1 MGMLENILSVK
12 KIPLL
17 EGVDSVVGVKGRFKG
32 EFTSTAS
39 LNINGEFEG
48 KIKTNGE
55 ILVAPGGRVVG
66 EIEGG
71 TVIVSG
77 RVDGNVIAKEQLEIT
92 KTGRINGDLCG
103 GRIVIE
109 EGASYQ
115 GRVKVE
121 AAETVEQPVL

>member
-1 MGMLENILSVK
+1 MK

-32 EFTSTAS
+32 EFTSSAAI
-39 LNINGEFEG
+39 NINGEFEG
-48 KIKTNGE
+48 KIKTAGE
-55 ILVAPGGRVVG
+55 VLVAPGGRVVG

-71 TVIVSG
+71 AVIVSG

-92 KTGRINGDLCG
+92 KTGRVNGDLFG
-103 GRIVIE
+103 GKIVIE

-121 AAETVEQPVL
+121 SAETVEQPVL